1 MILQALYDY
10 YERKAQDPESGIAP
24 VGFEWKEIP
33 FLIVI
38 DVDGNVVNLENTR
51 EGTGKRA
58 ARKMFL
64 LPKSEGRT
72 GQNSWQTTFLLWD
85 HYGYVLGQPKLDED
99 RAKAIAM
106 AEKQLGT
113 FIAKLSSLP
122 ALVQADKYV
131 AAVLKFYEKGEYKKV
146 PALDNWS
153 DCSSLKGCNLTF
165 RLQGET
171 EPVTGRKAV
180 VEYQK
185 ANALLPDE
193 TETYEANCLITGKKG
208 IVQRLSA
215 STAIPGGQASGK
227 LVGFQKEKGFDSY
240 GKEQG
245 FNAPVS
251 KYAHAA
257 YTTALNTLI
266 KGETQMLVG
275 DTTTVFWA
283 ARPAQLEN
291 DFSFFFTSPPKDDPN
306 KGVRA
311 VRQLYDSIAAGQLS
325 TEDDNRFYVLGLAP
339 NAARI
344 AVRFWVQGTVREF
357 GYRIKAHF
365 DDLEIAR
372 GPKDDEYFSLHRLLV
387 HTALEF
393 KISNVPPNL
402 AGAVIQAILN
412 GTPYP
417 ATLLQQC
424 VRRIRAERNV
434 TRIRAAIIKAYLNRH
449 NRIYQKT
456 AKEEFTVS
464 LDKTNMNPAYR
475 LGRLFSVLELIQEKA
490 SPRINTTIRDRFY
503 GAAAS
508 SPVTVFPQLL
518 KLKNH
523 HVAKLPTRSKVY
535 FESLIGEIVDGIKA
549 EMPAHLALDDQGRF
563 AVGYYH
569 QRQDYFTK
577 KNENQ

>member
-1 MILQALYDY
+1 M
-10 YERKAQDPESGIAP
+10 K
-24 VGFEWKEIP
+24 
-33 FLIVI
+33 I
-38 DVDGNVVNLENTR
+38 DQG
-51 EGTGKRA
+51 
-58 ARKMFL
+58 
-64 LPKSEGRT
+64 
-72 GQNSWQTTFLLWD
+72 
-85 HYGYVLGQPKLDED
+85 
-99 RAKAIAM
+99 
-106 AEKQLGT
+106 
-113 FIAKLSSLP
+113 
-122 ALVQADKYV
+122 V
-131 AAVLKFYEKGEYKKV
+131 AAVLKFYEKEEYKKV
-146 PALDNWS
+146 PSFNNWS
-153 DCSSLKGCNLTF
+153 ECSRINSCNLTF
-165 RLQGET
+165 QLMGET
-171 EPVTGRKAV
+171 EPVTGREAV

-185 ANALLPDE
+185 AHGLFPDE
-193 TETYEANCLITGKKG
+193 TEIYEANCLITGEKG

-215 STAIPGGQASGK
+215 STAITGGLASGK
-227 LVGFQKEKGFDSY
+227 LVGFQKDKGFDSY

-266 KGETQMLVG
+266 KGDNHMLVG

-291 DFSFFFTSPPKDDPN
+291 DFSLFFTSPPKDDPD

-311 VRQLYDSIAAGQLS
+311 VRQLYESIAAGQLS
-325 TEDDNRFYVLGLAP
+325 AEDNNRFYVLGLAP

-344 AVRFWVQGTVREF
+344 AVRFWVLGTVRDF

-372 GPKDDEYFSLHRLLV
+372 GPKDYEYFSLYRLLA

-402 AGAVIQAILN
+402 AGAVMQAILN

-417 ATLLQQC
+417 VTLLQQC

-456 AKEEFTVS
+456 AKEEITVS
-464 LDKTNMNPAYR
+464 LDITNMNPAYR
-475 LGRLFSVLELIQEKA
+475 LGRLFAVLELIQEKA
-490 SPRINTTIRDRFY
+490 SPGINTTIRDRFY

-523 HVAKLPTRSKVY
+523 HVAKLPTGSKVY
-535 FESLIGEIVDGIKA
+535 FESLIGEIIDGIDGSKA
-549 EMPAHLALDDQGRF
+549 EMPAHLALEDQGRF

-577 KNENQ
+577 KNEK